1 MQEDSFA
8 AVSSSHGIVA
18 CVVRGGLVR
27 AVRIRGSVQA
37 QTSPSTPQSPPAQP
51 AAVPT
56 SRVFGSDAGRVPN
69 FIKPDNATDFEA
81 VVARLREALQKIDKP
96 ARGQQPTGWKV

>member
-1 MQEDSFA
+1 MGSSR
-8 AVSSSHGIVA
+8 VSCGV
-18 CVVRGGLVR
+18 GLFVLFVS
-27 AVRIRGSVQA
+27 AGSVQA
-37 QTSPSTPQSPPAQP
+37 QTSPWTPQSPPAQP